1 LIPMIPTVG
10 RPKIPRLKPI
20 AAAGWVLFLAGLLLA
35 GWPGRSRSEPSAAD
49 PIKIKQGGAFLLPI
63 ASKDAKTTPKVR
75 FLNKTVPVFRVP
87 GGSEFGALIGVD
99 LDAKPSRYDLVIDGA
114 SPPDTRV
121 VEVVP
126 GGFGVQELT
135 LPDDQVFLD
144 KPTLKRVER
153 EKEEMLGAM
162 APVTGKKLWEGEFI
176 YPVNG
181 KSSGRFGFRRIINGE
196 PRSPHSGEDFSVPEG
211 TPVKATNS
219 GKVVLVGNYFFT
231 GNSIFVDHGLGC
243 YSMYF
248 HLSRI
253 DVKKGQ
259 AVKKGAVIGKVGATG
274 RATGPHL
281 HWGIR
286 LNGARVNPI
295 AMVGLQPIIGV
306 PSSP

>member
-1 LIPMIPTVG
+1 MTPPLGPSRIV
-10 RPKIPRLKPI
+10 RPVRFDPILKT
-20 AAAGWVLFLAGLLLA
+20 GWVLLLSGFLSAGF
-35 GWPGRSRSEPSAAD
+35 PGPSLSEPTAGDA
-49 PIKIKQGGAFLLPI
+49 ITIKQGDAYLLPI
-63 ASKDAKTTPKVR
+63 PAGEEKKTPKVV
-75 FLNKTVPVFRVP
+75 FLNKTVPVFQVEP
-87 GGSEFGALIGVD
+87 GGVFGALIGVD
-99 LDAKPSRYDLVIDGA
+99 LAEKPSRYNLVIEGT

-121 VEVVP
+121 IDVVP
-126 GGFGVQELT
+126 ARFGVQELT

-144 KPTLKRVER
+144 KPTLKRVKR
-153 EKEEMLGAM
+153 EKEEILGAM
-162 APVTGKKLWEGEFI
+162 KPVTGKKMWEGEFI
-176 YPVNG
+176 YPVHG
-181 KSSGRFGFRRIINGE
+181 ESSGRFGFRRIINGE

-248 HLSRI
+248 HLKEV

-259 AVKKGAVIGKVGATG
+259 SVKKGEVIGKVGATG

-286 LNGARVNPI
+286 LNGARINPVS
-295 AMVGLQPIIGV
+295 MVGLQPINAVQSI
-306 PSSP
+306 P